1 MDNPA
6 TSLVVQKEL
15 DVQAYWKRENI
26 FAKTLEATRDQPL
39 FRFYEGPPFASGP
52 PHMGHLITKS
62 IKDSVIRYASMNGHY
77 VPRVAGWDTHGLPLE
92 AKAQEKLG
100 VSSRQE
106 ILDLGLVKF
115 NETCRQIVMTARS
128 DWEKTT
134 ERFGQWIDFEH
145 DYKTMDLSYMNR
157 VWQIFGQL
165 YEKGLVYRGV
175 KVMPYSTG
183 CSTVWSN
190 FEANLNMKEVTDPA
204 LTVRMRLRHTNDLP
218 PNTFFLVF
226 TTTPWTL
233 PCNLALAV
241 ARNLEYVLVTDIE
254 ELSGNYFLL
263 EKSCLMR
270 YFNNEVSGTDSN
282 CNTVYIITHKVVAT
296 LKGSDL
302 IGLSYEPLY
311 PYYVL
316 TGKEYP
322 GSFTVIEGN
331 FVTNKTGSGIVHLA
345 PGFGADDF
353 TACCNAGI
361 VSPRSVPCPID
372 DVGHF
377 LPEISEYA
385 GEYVKDCDKKIIMSL
400 KKRSC
405 VQQITYE
412 KHKYPYCWRSETPLL
427 YRASPCWFLAVASPA
442 QAEDVTLRPE
452 TSHQGLAVAS
462 PAQAEDV
469 TLRPETSHQGLA
481 VSSSVHVEESIKD
494 RLIKHNREIKW
505 MPSFV
510 GTGRMG
516 NWLES
521 VVDWCVSRNRFWGT
535 PIPLWVDDEYNEV
548 VCIRDLEELKAIGVR
563 NNQPVE
569 SLTDLHR
576 HSVDDILIP
585 SRKRPGTF
593 LHRIEEIFDCWFESG
608 AMPYASDLR
617 TEGPIDPVPADFISE
632 SIDQV
637 RGWFYTLNV
646 LSTMLYDRPAF
657 TNCVVSGLVLGA
669 DGTKMSKS
677 KGNYSPPE
685 LVMDKYGGDA
695 LRLYLL
701 NSPVVAAGELVFKDD
716 EVEKIV
722 KNVHMYLYNSVRF
735 LHQMITFYEQTAG
748 TGLDAQPLT
757 AGTGVEFLIS
767 PLSNPTSLVDLW
779 FLQCTSSYVNDI
791 HAKMKDYDL
800 QPIYGLIYTYVQNLS
815 NWYLKL
821 NRSHMKA
828 WTESD
833 CPSVHQS
840 LQTLYRCLFTFI
852 SVTTPFA
859 PMLCE
864 SIFLDIRRYCPEH
877 AKVES
882 LSLLRMPTITDQD
895 NTDLLVPFAK
905 LMEVIPMVRNIR
917 GSLSISA
924 RMPILSLIIISPHVD
939 IVEALKKVSSIIHDE
954 LNIVS
959 LTFDTNE
966 SQYVQYSLSLNAK
979 SAGKKF
985 GAKIKAINTTL
996 PSLPDTL
1003 VSEFLITGSLTL
1015 HGCQLTKEDLIVN
1028 RRLSPEYSVFT
1039 FATQGDI
1046 SILIDNTVT
1055 HETELIFESKQ
1066 LNRKIQDLR
1075 KEAQLTLLD
1084 DVHPYV
1090 AVSGNSMI
1098 SEVLD
1103 NQERYLLPYLNRKVL
1118 LVVPCEELI
1127 MERTYPIDDSTSLRI
1142 ALYRPN

>member
-1 MDNPA
+1 MNNPA
-6 TSLVVQKEL
+6 TSVPFVVQKEL

-26 FAKTLEATRDQPL
+26 FAKTLEATKDQPL

-62 IKDSVIRYASMNGHY
+62 IKDSVLRYASMNGRF

-106 ILDLGLVKF
+106 ILALGLSTF

-165 YEKGLVYRGV
+165 YEKDLVYRGV

-204 LTVRMRLRHTNDLP
+204 LTVRMKLIGTKFP
-218 PNTFFLVF
+218 PNTYFLVF

-241 ARNLEYVLVTDIE
+241 APHLEYILVTDIKE
-254 ELSGNYFLL
+254 QSGEYFLL
-263 EKSCLMR
+263 EKSCLSR

-282 CNTVYIITHKVVAT
+282 CNTVYIITHKVVASM
-296 LKGSDL
+296 KGSDL
-302 IGLSYEPLY
+302 IGLFYEPLY
-311 PYYVL
+311 PYYVPS
-316 TGKEYP
+316 GFP
-322 GSFTVIEGN
+322 NVFTVIEGN

-353 TACCNAGI
+353 TACCNANI

-372 DVGHF
+372 DVGRF
-377 LPEISEYA
+377 LPEITEYA
-385 GEYVKDCDKKIIMSL
+385 GKYVKDCDKKIIASL
-400 KKRSC
+400 KKRNC

-412 KHKYPYCWRSETPLL
+412 KHKYPYCWRTETPLL
-427 YRASPCWFLAVASPA
+427 YRASPCWFLAVT
-442 QAEDVTLRPE
+442 EV
-452 TSHQGLAVAS
+452 
-462 PAQAEDV
+462 
-469 TLRPETSHQGLA
+469 
-481 VSSSVHVEESIKD
+481 KD
-494 RLIKHNREIKW
+494 RLIENNRVIKW

-510 GTGRMG
+510 GSGRMG

-535 PIPLWVDDEYNEV
+535 PIPLWVDDEYDEIICIHDLNE
-548 VCIRDLEELKAIGVR
+548 LTAIGIR
-563 NNQPVE
+563 NNHPLQIGE
-569 SLTDLHR
+569 ITDLHR
-576 HSVDDILIP
+576 HSIDDILIP

-608 AMPYASDLR
+608 SMPYATDS
-617 TEGPIDPVPADFISE
+617 GPLGSERSPQDAPVSAGPSVAGPADFISE
-632 SIDQV
+632 SVDQV

-657 TNCVVSGLVLGA
+657 THCVVSGLVLGA

-701 NSPVVAAGELVFKDD
+701 NSPVVASGELVFKDD

-735 LHQMITFYEQTAG
+735 LHQMISFYEQTSG
-748 TGLDAQPLT
+748 TKFIISNQDV
-757 AGTGVEFLIS
+757 VENNLI
-767 PLSNPTSLVDLW
+767 DLW
-779 FLQCTSSYVNDI
+779 FLQCTASYVNII
-791 HAKMKDYDL
+791 HTRMKEYDL

-821 NRSHMKA
+821 NRGHMKA
-828 WTESD
+828 WTLSD
-833 CPSVHQS
+833 CPRVYQS
-840 LQTLYRCLFTFI
+840 LQTLYRCLFTFV

-864 SIFLDIRRYCPEH
+864 SIFLDICRYCPEH
-877 AKVES
+877 ATVES
-882 LSLLRMPTITDQD
+882 ISLLRMPIIASQD
-895 NTDLLVPFAK
+895 STDLLIPFAK

-917 GSLSISA
+917 GSLSISG
-924 RMPILSLIIISPHVD
+924 RMPILSLIILSSNLET
-939 IVEALKKVSSIIHDE
+939 VEALQKVSSIIHDE

-966 SQYVQYSLSLNAK
+966 SQYVRYSLTLNAK
-979 SAGKKF
+979 SAGKKH
-985 GAKIKAINTTL
+985 GAKIKAIIAML
-996 PSLPDTL
+996 PSLSDSL
-1003 VSEFLITGSLTL
+1003 VKEFLVTGKITL
-1015 HGCQLTKEDLIVN
+1015 HGCQLEREDLIIN
-1028 RRLSPEYSVFT
+1028 RHLAPQYASYV
-1039 FATQGDI
+1039 FATQSDI
-1046 SILIDNTVT
+1046 SLLIDNTVT
-1055 HETELIFESKQ
+1055 HETELIFEAKE

-1075 KEAQLTLLD
+1075 KEARLTLLEE
-1084 DVHPYV
+1084 VTPYV
-1090 AVSGNSMI
+1090 VVTGNPLLT
-1098 SEVLD
+1098 EVLD
-1103 NQERYLLPYLNRKVL
+1103 NQEKLCRNLGESLNRKVL
-1118 LVVPCEELI
+1118 TTLPVGELI
-1127 MERTYPIDDSTSLRI
+1127 IERTYQSEDATLKI
-1142 ALYRPN
+1142 ALYRPH